1 MLCVHT
7 DPDTS
12 GVEQQFRI
20 YGGFEHYKPPK
31 SEERPTPPASLLDPS
46 DLDPS
51 GSTPGPGA
59 QYWFNAAEF
68 VPGQPYFGRAEPM
81 KMASSAP
88 LTEEC
93 DTGAVETVETIVWR
107 HLERNRSTDD
117 AISSVVHTS
126 LTHLESRD
134 SYILLLFLD
143 FTSVLNTITPQTC
156 SPQGCVLSPLLFTLL
171 RYDCSAKHLS
181 CRIVKFTDDTV
192 VVGRIQNDDESRYRE
207 EVEHLVHW
215 CRHNNL
221 CINVGKTKEMVVD
234 FRRKRH
240 SLAPCTSEEQLWR
253 WSPTT
258 GLTTLT
264 SGLYAGVS
272 ITVVWSDA
280 PSPPEWEGLLTTLIV
295 LGLCGGEFLPQQDYK
310 CLDSVA
316 GGFEQSKPPKSEEPQ
331 TPQTLMP
338 PPSSLLDPSDLNPS
352 GSTPG
357 PGAQDWFN
365 AAEFVPGQPYCGRAE
380 PMKMASSAPLTEE
393 CDTGAAP
400 KNRELRKQLCF
411 YAAVGEC
418 RNGINCPYLH
428 GEVCDMCGHPV
439 LHPTDIS
446 QRSEHTK
453 ACMEAQKDME
463 LSFAI
468 QRSKDKMCGV
478 CMEVVLE
485 KANPSERRFGILSNC
500 SHSYCLKCIRTWR
513 RAKQFESNI
522 IKSCPE
528 CRIISNFVIPSE
540 YWVED
545 KDDKL
550 KLIQKYKDGM
560 RNKPCRYFDEGR
572 GTCPFGAICFYK
584 HAFPGGRLE
593 EAQPPRRQPGSN
605 DRNRNSR
612 RTPLWNIFE
621 EQESTDSFGID
632 VEEMGTFNLREMLLM
647 LLAAGTD
654 DEDEWD
660 LFNEDLDDFCQMYL

>member
-1 MLCVHT
+1 MFLVSLLSLKWVAILLEYCLL
-7 DPDTS
+7 DTRMPRDRS
-12 GVEQQFRI
+12 VVLLWVA
-20 YGGFEHYKPPK
+20 
-31 SEERPTPPASLLDPS
+31 ASLDTLQSVVEKQFWSAS
-46 DLDPS
+46 DNPS
-51 GSTPGPGA
+51 G
-59 QYWFNAAEF
+59 
-68 VPGQPYFGRAEPM
+68 
-81 KMASSAP
+81 
-88 LTEEC
+88 
-93 DTGAVETVETIVWR
+93 
-107 HLERNRSTDD
+107 
-117 AISSVVHTS
+117 HT
-126 LTHLESRD
+126 R
-134 SYILLLFLD
+134 ICLF
-143 FTSVLNTITPQTC
+143 
-156 SPQGCVLSPLLFTLL
+156 
-171 RYDCSAKHLS
+171 
-181 CRIVKFTDDTV
+181 
-192 VVGRIQNDDESRYRE
+192 
-207 EVEHLVHW
+207 
-215 CRHNNL
+215 
-221 CINVGKTKEMVVD
+221 
-234 FRRKRH
+234 
-240 SLAPCTSEEQLWR
+240 
-253 WSPTT
+253 T

-272 ITVVWSDA
+272 LTVVSSDA
-280 PSPPEWEGLLTTLIV
+280 PREDLCV
-295 LGLCGGEFLPQQDYK
+295 LR
-310 CLDSVA
+310 
-316 GGFEQSKPPKSEEPQ
+316 FEQSKPPKSEEPP

-338 PPSSLLDPSDLNPS
+338 PPASLLDPSDLNPS

-357 PGAQDWFN
+357 PGAQDWVN

-380 PMKMASSAPLTEE
+380 PMKMESSAPLTEE
-393 CDTGAAP
+393 CDAGAAP
-400 KNRELRKQLCF
+400 KNRELRKQVCF

-453 ACMEAQKDME
+453 ACMEAQKKDTE
-463 LSFAI
+463 LSFAM

-540 YWVED
+540 YWVEV
-545 KDDKL
+545 KDDKQ

-560 RNKPCRYFDEGR
+560 RNKPCQYFDEGR
-572 GTCPFGAICFYK
+572 GTCPFGANCFYK

-593 EAQPPRRQPGSN
+593 EAQPPRQQPRSN
-605 DRNRNSR
+605 ERNMNSR

-660 LFNEDLDDFCQMYL
+660 LFNEDLDDFCQMYQ